1 MILTLSLI
9 LLFSG
14 EGNRDP
20 LQCPGLENFMDCIVH
35 GGHKQ
40 LDMTKRFSLT
50 IILYIFVFQLL
61 FFPLAMLSGL
71 QDPSSLTRDQ
81 TWAPVVEAWSPNHRT
96 TREFP
101 LLQFI
106 KFCSAC
112 GQAHGSNR
120 LINKFCSGPEA
131 PMTSQQGCPS
141 AFSSKVLKPQSAA
154 CQAQAFRNGRL

>member
-1 MILTLSLI
+1 
-9 LLFSG
+9 
-14 EGNRDP
+14 
-20 LQCPGLENFMDCIVH
+20 MDCIVH

-40 LDMTKRFSLT
+40 LDITKRFFT
-50 IILYIFVFQLL
+50 HYNFIYIYIYFQLL

-106 KFCSAC
+106 KFCSAR
-112 GQAHGSNR
+112 GQVHGSNR

-131 PMTSQQGCPS
+131 PMTSKQGCPS
-141 AFSSKVLKPQSAA
+141 AFSSKVLKPHSAA